1 MRISQPNPNAK
12 RDLRG
17 GIRRLLS
24 SVAVGVVLV
33 AFAPAAIAKN
43 TAFSQSLAVAA
54 ADDAALAGWYQQ
66 RGYQTLWTGA
76 EDAPRRAAFFAALE
90 AAADHGLPV
99 ARYDLAGLRR
109 ALATAQTHG
118 DLGRLEIRMS
128 RAYLD
133 WASDMSAGALI
144 PAQIDK
150 TIVREISR
158 PDPVL
163 LLDRMAAEQD
173 TAAVLRSFIP
183 TSDVYV
189 QLMKARF
196 DLEAEMA
203 SGGWGNPVPSG
214 PLVPGDQGERVVAL
228 RDRLIAMG
236 WMRPNATAVYDRS
249 LQAAVMTFQKAHGL
263 PADGV
268 AGGDTLAEL
277 NKGPEERIKSV
288 LVAMERERWLD
299 IDRTGRMI
307 WVNLPD
313 YSTEI
318 IDDGRVTFRT
328 RSVIGREDMDRRT
341 PEFSD
346 MMDHMVVNPS
356 WGVPRSIIVG
366 EYLPLLRSNPNAVS
380 HMQIVDRNGR
390 VVSRGSV
397 NFASYTARTFPF
409 GMRQPPGDNNALG
422 KVKFMFPNKHNIYL
436 HDTPAKALFAH
447 DKRAYSHGCIRL
459 ADPFD
464 FAHALFRTQSPEIEA
479 EFNQT
484 LKGGRETPVKLQ
496 VKVPIHLVYFTAYPE
511 GKGVMGYRRDVYGRD
526 AKLWSALSAEGVV
539 AQSVSQ

>member
-1 MRISQPNPNAK
+1 MRNSDPNPS
-12 RDLRG
+12 RVT
-17 GIRRLLS
+17 GIRAGLRLLLS
-24 SVAVGVVLV
+24 SAALTAAVLLAGQPLE
-33 AFAPAAIAKN
+33 AKS

-54 ADDAALAGWYQQ
+54 SQDEEVANWYQMNQ
-66 RGYQTLWTGA
+66 YQPLWTGP
-76 EDAPRRAAFFAALE
+76 EDAARREALFAALE
-90 AAADHGLPV
+90 TAGDHGLPA
-99 ARYDLAGLRR
+99 ARYDLAGLRK
-109 ALATAQTHG
+109 ALTSAKTEG
-118 DLGRLEIRMS
+118 DLGRIEVRMT

-133 WASDMSAGALI
+133 WARDVSSGALD
-144 PAQIDK
+144 PAKIDS
-150 TIVREISR
+150 TIVREIAR
-158 PDPVL
+158 PDPSVL
-163 LLDRMAAEQD
+163 LRDIATND
-173 TAAVLRSFIP
+173 PVAVLRDLIP
-183 TSDVYV
+183 DSAVYV
-189 QLMKARF
+189 QLMKTRF
-196 DLEAEMA
+196 DLEAAME
-203 SGGWGNPVPSG
+203 SGGWGAPVPSG
-214 PLVPGDQGERVVAL
+214 ALAPGDQGERVIAL
-228 RDRLIAMG
+228 RDRLVAMG
-236 WMRPNATAVYDRS
+236 WLAPSATAIYDRAIQS
-249 LQAAVMTFQKAHGL
+249 AVMKFQRAHGL

-268 AGGDTLAEL
+268 AGGDTLAEM
-277 NKGPEERIKSV
+277 NKNPEERMKSV
-288 LVAMERERWLD
+288 LVAMERERWMD
-299 IDRTGRMI
+299 IDRSGRMI

-313 YSTEI
+313 FSAEI

-346 MMDHMVVNPS
+346 QMDHMVVNPS

-422 KVKFMFPNKHNIYL
+422 KVKFMFPNKYNIYL

-464 FAHALFRTQSPEIEA
+464 FAHALFRTQSPEIET
-479 EFNQT
+479 EFNKT
-484 LKGGRETPVKLQ
+484 LKGGLETPVKLA

-511 GKGVMGYRRDVYGRD
+511 ANGVMGYRRDVYGRD